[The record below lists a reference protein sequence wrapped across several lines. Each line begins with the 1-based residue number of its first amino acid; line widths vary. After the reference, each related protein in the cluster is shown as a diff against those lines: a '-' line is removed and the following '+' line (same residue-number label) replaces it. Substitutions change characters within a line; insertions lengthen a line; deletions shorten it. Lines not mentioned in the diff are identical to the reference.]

1 MTQETLP
8 ERVELRLWPFFVRTL
23 EQASR
28 LRPGIRAA
36 NNPRMITSSWHWNQT
51 VHITLKA
58 ALIYMCGVLLGLL
71 TGYLVIGIIY
81 P

>member
-8 ERVELRLWPFFVRTL
+8 NRIELRLWPVFVRTL

-28 LRPGIRAA
+28 LKPGLSAATSPRLTASAWLLNQPLRA
-36 NNPRMITSSWHWNQT
+36 R
-51 VHITLKA
+51 LKEA
-58 ALIYMCGVLLGLL
+58 IIYLGGVLLGLL
-71 TGYLVIGIIY
+71 TGYLVIGIIL

>member
-28 LRPGIRAA
+28 LKPGSRAA
-36 NNPRMITSSWHWNQT
+36 NSPRMTTSSWRLNQT
-51 VHITLKA
+51 LRANLTAV
-58 ALIYMCGVLLGLL
+58 LIYLCGVMLGLL

>member
-36 NNPRMITSSWHWNQT
+36 NNPRMITSSWHLNQT
-51 VHITLKA
+51 VHITLKV